1 MVNLL
6 PFASATEALRLPTA
20 ALIVN
25 CSLAREGQLSSAP
38 TDEMST
44 STAYRAS
51 ASKQRPSNSN
61 KWFGFSSSTK
71 PTDNSLRNSLQH
83 RERLSFGG
91 RDAVS
96 SGSQRRSL
104 SPAGRD
110 RPQPRDSKRES
121 TSLSLRNS
129 LLSFQRLLQAFNYLA
144 PTEPQQE
151 RPVTDYYREAT
162 TLTLQQETERYNKQI
177 AEREGVFDRVQEMM
191 DVDERGGDQAKI
203 QAQVAAR
210 KFDLSREEVARVE
223 AALHGRR
230 GDEVLI
236 DKFNIEMT
244 RKNIM
249 CLSDRQW
256 LNDEVINFYMAMLME
271 RDERLSA
278 GQPGRLTSHFFN
290 SFFVAKLLEQERY
303 TYSNVRRW
311 TKKFDITT
319 KDKIF
324 CPVNVHNTHWTMA
337 VVYVQ
342 KKEIHYYDSMSGSG
356 HEYLQAL
363 KRWVADDVKDK
374 KGVELDTSSW
384 KLISHPPDVPQQRNG
399 FDCGVFTITFADYLA
414 DDLPL
419 LFSQQDISTNRQR
432 FALSILKGSLP
443 Y

>member
-1 MVNLL
+1 
-6 PFASATEALRLPTA
+6 
-20 ALIVN
+20 
-25 CSLAREGQLSSAP
+25 
-38 TDEMST
+38 MST
-44 STAYRAS
+44 SSAYRAS

-61 KWFGFSSSTK
+61 KWFGFPSSTK
-71 PTDNSLRNSLQH
+71 PTDNWLRNSSQQ
-83 RERLSFGG
+83 RERSPFSG
-91 RDAVS
+91 RDVVS
-96 SGSQRRSL
+96 SGSQKRRSL
-104 SPAGRD
+104 SPSGRD
-110 RPQPRDSKRES
+110 RPQPREPKLRENS
-121 TSLSLRNS
+121 GLSLRNS
-129 LLSFQRLLQAFNYLA
+129 LLSFQRLLQTFNYLA
-144 PTEPQQE
+144 PSEPLQE

-162 TLTLQQETERYNKQI
+162 TLTLQQETERYNQLI
-177 AEREGVFDRVQEMM
+177 AGRDGVSDRIQERM
-191 DVDERGGDQAKI
+191 DVDEQSGDQAQI

-210 KFDLSREEVARVE
+210 KFDLSREETARVE

-256 LNDEVINFYMAMLME
+256 LNDEVINFYMAMLMD

-290 SFFVAKLLEQERY
+290 SFFVAKLLEQDRY

-324 CPVNVHNTHWTMA
+324 CPVNVRNTHWTMA
-337 VVYVQ
+337 VVYMQ

-363 KRWVADDVKDK
+363 KKWVSDDVKDK

-384 KLISHPPDVPQQRNG
+384 TLVSRPPDVPQQRNG

-419 LFSQQDISTNRQR
+419 LFSQQDISANRQR
-432 FALSILKGSLP
+432 FALSILKGGVP